1 MPLFCPVWNDRNSL
15 ITDYFN
21 LGLSYHEI
29 AAFLAS
35 FHDVILS
42 VRQVKRI
49 LRRLGLRR
57 RLNQSDVGDVLHA
70 VMHELNGSGSIVGYR
85 AMHQRI
91 RNNHGLV
98 VTRETVR
105 HVLRVVDPDGVEARS
120 KHRLTRR
127 KYKARGPNDRWHI
140 DGYDKLK
147 HFGFCIH
154 GAIDGYS

>member
-1 MPLFCPVWNDRNSL
+1 MEHYLPLFRPVWNDRNSL

-57 RLNQSDVGDVLHA
+57 RLNQSNVGDVLHA

-91 RNNHGLV
+91 QC
-98 VTRETVR
+98 VR
-105 HVLRVVDPDGVEARS
+105 SYYANQFCAVKIS
-120 KHRLTRR
+120 C
-127 KYKARGPNDRWHI
+127 
-140 DGYDKLK
+140 
-147 HFGFCIH
+147 FCIRFVKRLH
-154 GAIDGYS
+154 G

>member
-1 MPLFCPVWNDRNSL
+1 MEHYLPLFRPVWNDRNSL

-57 RLNQSDVGDVLHA
+57 RLNQSDVGDVA
-70 VMHELNGSGSIVGYR
+70 TS
-85 AMHQRI
+85 
-91 RNNHGLV
+91 
-98 VTRETVR
+98 
-105 HVLRVVDPDGVEARS
+105 
-120 KHRLTRR
+120 RR
-127 KYKARGPNDRWHI
+127 YA
-140 DGYDKLK
+140 
-147 HFGFCIH
+147 
-154 GAIDGYS
+154 

>member
-1 MPLFCPVWNDRNSL
+1 MQAHVYNSL
-15 ITDYFN
+15 KRGNNREKQWFN
-21 LGLSYHEI
+21 KLKLWNIICLFFALFGMTEILLLLIISIFGLSYHEI

-35 FHDVILS
+35 FHDVLLS

-105 HVLRVVDPDGVEARS
+105 QVLKPVRNTGLHDANIKREVRMTDG
-120 KHRLTRR
+120 T
-127 KYKARGPNDRWHI
+127 
-140 DGYDKLK
+140 
-147 HFGFCIH
+147 
-154 GAIDGYS
+154 